1 MIMEEGLALREV
13 GTTVFICSFK
23 QYSAPTWLLLLQSRC
38 EWVDVHGLVPCE
50 QESTEFKTLTIS
62 LELV

>member
-23 QYSAPTWLLLLQSRC
+23 QYSAPTMLIIIA
-38 EWVDVHGLVPCE
+38 LV
-50 QESTEFKTLTIS
+50 
-62 LELV
+62 